1 MRKGV
6 TVTEGVR
13 RVKGNAQKVIIMI
26 MKIRELK
33 LFLLLLGFLG
43 GNLFG
48 TILNSLRSFFVWDG
62 LIIIIL
68 ITIGEII
75 SYLSY
80 KPYLKSKARYF
91 FVPFYAPFLPSRSN
105 SSVALATQELEASY
119 PGVPLWSTARHFF
132 YPLWLALRGKY
143 FFQRKSFEKA
153 SKRLSLPPHLRRRY
167 KVRGQEGVVKQVVT
181 KRFLKGKA
189 FKKSVPFGQKL
200 NFVLPPSYPTPYTF
214 GEGEEVRETFC
225 QSEASNFSEVKATKK
240 QPLFASK
247 AWGKAEQR
255 EGSLFNFFK
264 IGAMIGF
271 FVDAFKVGS

>member
-1 MRKGV
+1 MKGH
-6 TVTEGVR
+6 
-13 RVKGNAQKVIIMI
+13 AQKVIIMI

-68 ITIGEII
+68 IAISEMI

-80 KPYLKSKARYF
+80 KPYLKSKARNL
-91 FVPFYAPFLPSRSN
+91 FVAFNTPFLPSSGRFFIPF
-105 SSVALATQELEASY
+105 ATQKLEASLFQKVSFRGF
-119 PGVPLWSTARHFF
+119 PFWSKARNFFDPLWF
-132 YPLWLALRGKY
+132 PLRGKY
-143 FFQRKSFEKA
+143 LFRRKSFEKA
-153 SKRLSLPPHLRRRY
+153 SKKFSVPPHLRLRC

-181 KRFLKGKA
+181 KRFLKGKG

-200 NFVLPPSYPTPYTF
+200 SFALPPSYRTPYTF
-214 GEGEEVRETFC
+214 GEGAGVRETFC
-225 QSEASNFSEVKATKK
+225 RSEAFNFCVAKATKK

-247 AWGKAEQR
+247 GWDKAEQR
-255 EGSLFNFFK
+255 EGSFFNFFK